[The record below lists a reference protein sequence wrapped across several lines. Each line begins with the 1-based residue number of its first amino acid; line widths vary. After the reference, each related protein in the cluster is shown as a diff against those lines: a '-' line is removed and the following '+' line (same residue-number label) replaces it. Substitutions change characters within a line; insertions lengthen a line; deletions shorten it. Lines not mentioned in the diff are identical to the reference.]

1 MAPIATSYLAQI
13 GSVPAGLRAQMIDG
27 DQRLMLTV
35 PARLSVI
42 VLDNRGAPYLRF
54 SAAGVAVNHRS
65 ALYFENQTPVALA
78 PPPGLTSASPPQWVP
93 VSHAH
98 SYQWHEGRLHALASV
113 ALRPGAP
120 VVGDWS
126 VPLRVSGRA
135 TSISGIVLH
144 RPRPPLVWFWPVVVL
159 LACLPALWRL
169 RDDTLDGRITA
180 ALLWMSLAAVAAAA
194 AALEL
199 HGRPGI
205 TAYQLVKLGVAWAL
219 CAWTAGRLIRGRL
232 GAWATFLVGTA
243 AVWAGVQ
250 LIPVLRDGFVLAALP
265 DTVTRIDAV
274 LCLAGGIALIV
285 AFVRTV
291 ERGSRADRVADAAQ
305 AETESV

>member
-1 MAPIATSYLAQI
+1 
-13 GSVPAGLRAQMIDG
+13 
-27 DQRLMLTV
+27 MLTV

-54 SAAGVAVNHRS
+54 SAVGVAVNHRS

-78 PPPGLTSASPPQWVP
+78 PPPGLTRTSPPQWAL

-113 ALRPGAP
+113 ALQPGAR
-120 VVGDWS
+120 VVGAWS
-126 VPLRVSGRA
+126 VPLRIGQRA
-135 TSISGIVLH
+135 TSISGTVLH

-169 RDDTLDGRITA
+169 RDDVLDGRLTA
-180 ALLWMSLAAVAAAA
+180 GLLWISLAAIATAG

-199 HGRPGI
+199 HGRPGV
-205 TAYQLVKLGVAWAL
+205 TAYQLVKLAVAWTL
-219 CAWTAGRLIRGRL
+219 CAWTAGRLVRGRL
-232 GAWATFLVGTA
+232 GPWATFLVGAA
-243 AVWAGVQ
+243 AVWAGVE
-250 LIPVLRDGFVLAALP
+250 LVPVLRDGFVLAALP
-265 DTVTRIDAV
+265 AAVTRIDAV

-291 ERGSRADRVADAAQ
+291 ERGGRADQSAHAAQ
-305 AETESV
+305 AETEWV